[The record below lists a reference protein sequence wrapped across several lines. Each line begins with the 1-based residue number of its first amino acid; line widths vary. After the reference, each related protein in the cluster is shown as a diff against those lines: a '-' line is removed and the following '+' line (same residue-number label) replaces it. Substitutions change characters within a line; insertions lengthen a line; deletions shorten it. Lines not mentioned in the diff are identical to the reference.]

1 MQNKVNGMTSVV
13 VAGEPN
19 PLQIGQ
25 KASTKLFDA
34 HHRIWRGQP
43 ISIIDEARFLSAH
56 SSMRRGQLDHVMLAE
71 ELHLG

>member
-1 MQNKVNGMTSVV
+1 MRQRRVDAQAAARRAGAVVQNKVNGMTSVV

-43 ISIIDEARFLSAH
+43 IP
-56 SSMRRGQLDHVMLAE
+56 SSTRRGFYRLTRR
-71 ELHLG
+71 